1 MATITHG
8 GVPAPSLPYA
18 DRVRHVSSDQPFQ
31 WLAAGWRDF
40 LAAPAASLAYGLV
53 FVVIGFAL
61 TYGLWRMD
69 KMYMLLP
76 FASGFVL
83 LVPLLSL
90 GFHAISRDIEQ
101 NRRPSFSGALFAW
114 QTNAGSMVNAG
125 LAFMFLFLLW
135 LRLSEIVFAL
145 TFPPTAT
152 LDIRGLLNATFFT
165 VGGLEFLALFL
176 ALGACVTALAFM
188 GGAFALPMLLD
199 RDASM
204 AEAIATSFTAC
215 VMNIRAMLV
224 WATLV
229 AVLIAAGMALFY
241 VGLAITLPL
250 VGHAS
255 WHAYRAVI
263 IR

>member
-18 DRVRHVSSDQPFQ
+18 DRVRRVASDQPFQ

-40 LAAPAASLAYGLV
+40 MTAPAASLAYGLL

-61 TYGLWRMD
+61 TYGVWRTGNLF
-69 KMYMLLP
+69 LLAP
-76 FASGFVL
+76 LASGFIL
-83 LVPLLSL
+83 LVPLLSV

-114 QTNAGSMVNAG
+114 QQNAKSMVNAA
-125 LAFMFLFLLW
+125 LAFMFMFLLW

-145 TFPPTAT
+145 TFPATST
-152 LDIRGLLNATFFT
+152 LDMRGLFNTTFFT
-165 VGGLEFLALFL
+165 LGGLEFLALFL
-176 ALGACVTALAFM
+176 ALGACLAALTFM

-199 RDASM
+199 KDVSM
-204 AEAIATSFTAC
+204 AEAIATSFTAV
-215 VMNIRAMLV
+215 VMNIRTMIV
-224 WATLV
+224 WGALV
-229 AVLIAAGMALFY
+229 ALLTAAGMALFY
-241 VGLAITLPL
+241 IGLAITLPL

-255 WHAYRAVI
+255 WHAYRATIV
-263 IR
+263 R

>member
-1 MATITHG
+1 MATITH

-18 DRVRHVSSDQPFQ
+18 DRVRHVASDQPFQ

-61 TYGLWRMD
+61 TYGLWRTD

-76 FASGFVL
+76 LASGFML

-90 GFHAISRDIEQ
+90 GFLAISRDIEQ
-101 NRRPSFSGALFAW
+101 KRPPTFSGALFAW
-114 QTNAGSMVNAG
+114 QTNAGSMVNTA
-125 LAFMFLFLLW
+125 LAFMFMFLLW

-176 ALGACVTALAFM
+176 TLGACVAALTFV

-204 AEAIATSFTAC
+204 AEAIAISFTAS

-224 WATLV
+224 WAALIVVLV
-229 AVLIAAGMALFY
+229 AAGMALFY
-241 VGLAITLPL
+241 VGLVITLPL

-255 WHAYRAVI
+255 WHAYKAVI
-263 IR
+263 VR